1 MSSRKSY
8 IILGIILGILLIS
21 GFVLFAVGG
30 IVSVESRSRGF
41 PVLVAVGFGTTGVGM
56 VVCVVGC
63 WIVGSRH
70 QAQVRQAVANESMK
84 YSTRSP
90 PCSWRLYIDRSWS
103 EYGRNRE
110 STVIYGVSIYF
121 LFESMTNQFL

>member
-1 MSSRKSY
+1 MSLRKSY
-8 IILGIILGILLIS
+8 VTLAIILGIVLIT

-30 IVSVESRSRGF
+30 IVSVEGRSRGF
-41 PVLVAVGFGTTGVGM
+41 PVRVAVGFGTTDVGM
-56 VVCVVGC
+56 VVCAVGC
-63 WIVGSRH
+63 CIVGSPH
-70 QAQVRQAVANESMK
+70 QAQVRQTVANESMK

-103 EYGRNRE
+103 GYRRNRGP
-110 STVIYGVSIYF
+110 TVIYRVSIYF